1 LKNKIFGGMM
11 GGMVQKQQLRG
22 YFLKM
27 PDTPGSRRMMG
38 NSRSWATSICFC
50 SCGKMEGLEIRYA
63 N

>member
-1 LKNKIFGGMM
+1 MI

-22 YFLKM
+22 YSLKM

-38 NSRSWATSICFC
+38 NSRSGAISICFFA
-50 SCGKMEGLEIRYA
+50 CGKMEGLEIRYA

>member
-11 GGMVQKQQLRG
+11 GGMVHKQQLKG
-22 YFLKM
+22 YSLKM

-38 NSRSWATSICFC
+38 NSGSGAISICLFA
-50 SCGKMEGLEIRYA
+50 CGKMEGLEIRYA